1 MPLKTER
8 RRNRLADSNVQGAL
22 LKQLVSYWLL
32 GSVALVTVTLLYRVG
47 PAWLAGVGDPLA
59 EIWRQVG
66 PVLVVSAAIA
76 PMVII
81 SALRFSNRFVGPMV
95 RFRRALNQLA
105 QGESPDLVTLRAN
118 DYWSDVAADINEIT
132 ARMAKSTRQ
141 TAAADSES
149 CGEPEQVAGM
159 KA

>member
-1 MPLKTER
+1 
-8 RRNRLADSNVQGAL
+8 
-22 LKQLVSYWLL
+22 
-32 GSVALVTVTLLYRVG
+32 
-47 PAWLAGVGDPLA
+47 
-59 EIWRQVG
+59 
-66 PVLVVSAAIA
+66 
-76 PMVII
+76 MVIA

-105 QGESPDLVTLRAN
+105 QGESPDLVTLRDN

-141 TAAADSES
+141 TTADSES
-149 CGEPEQVAGM
+149 CAEPEQVPGM